1 MLKGHSLIAIAIF
14 IGGIVFIAGGI
25 ILFSGAANFSDSVKE
40 NFQVNATSGVKSMI
54 AKTATNALEPVI
66 KAFTQ
71 LTRGFITSLASFL
84 TLVGVGICF
93 LGIGLHKTKYLAWVL
108 TIILM
113 FVAIVID
120 VVALGFV
127 SGSFSDS
134 GNSIVYALIAAL
146 AIHLIANAFII
157 YYLTR
162 KNTVSIFRSV
172 NRQI

>member
-1 MLKGHSLIAIAIF
+1 MLKGPSLIAIAIF

-25 ILFSGAANFSDSVKE
+25 ILFSGVANFSDSVKDK
-40 NFQVNATSGVKSMI
+40 FQVNATSGVRSMI
-54 AKTATNALEPVI
+54 AKSAANALEPVI
-66 KAFTQ
+66 NAFTQ
-71 LTRGFITSLASFL
+71 ITKGTITSLASFL
-84 TLVGVGICF
+84 SLIGVGLCF

-127 SGSFSDS
+127 SGAFPVEAS
-134 GNSIVYALIAAL
+134 NLLYALIAVL

-162 KNTVSIFRSV
+162 KNTASMFRNV
-172 NRQI
+172 NS

>member
-1 MLKGHSLIAIAIF
+1 MLKGPSLIAIAIF

-54 AKTATNALEPVI
+54 AKTAANALEPVI

-71 LTRGFITSLASFL
+71 ITRGIITSLASFL
-84 TLVGVGICF
+84 SLVGVGLCF

-120 VVALGFV
+120 VVGLGFV
-127 SGSFSDS
+127 SGSLSDS
-134 GNSIVYALIAAL
+134 GNSLVYALIAAL

-162 KNTVSIFRSV
+162 KNTASMFRNV
-172 NRQI
+172 NS